1 MLLAAISIV
10 ELCHWIQHTAWATG
24 FRQADLFFPLV
35 EGTHILALS
44 LSVGL
49 ILMLDFRILRLGFP
63 TEPVTRIMHQVMPW
77 ALPGFA
83 IVFVTGTLLFLAQAE
98 SVYTNTYFRVK
109 MLTLFLLGLNAA
121 VFQFKYYPSLA
132 EWDATDAVPTGA
144 RAIAA
149 LSLAFWLVVIAC
161 GRLMAYEL

>member
-1 MLLAAISIV
+1 MQLAAISIV
-10 ELCHWIQHTAWATG
+10 ELCHYIQHTSWATG

-49 ILMLDFRILRLGFP
+49 ILILDFRLLRLGFQG
-63 TEPVTRIMHQVMPW
+63 EPVTRIMHQVMPW

-83 IVFVTGTLLFLAQAE
+83 IVFTTGILLFLAQAE
-98 SVYTNTYFRVK
+98 SVYTNRYFRIK
-109 MLTLFLLGLNAA
+109 ILTILLLGVNAA
-121 VFQFKYYPSLA
+121 VFQLKYYQRLA
-132 EWDATDAVPTGA
+132 DWDATDAVPAGA

-149 LSLAFWLVVIAC
+149 LSLVFWMMVIAC